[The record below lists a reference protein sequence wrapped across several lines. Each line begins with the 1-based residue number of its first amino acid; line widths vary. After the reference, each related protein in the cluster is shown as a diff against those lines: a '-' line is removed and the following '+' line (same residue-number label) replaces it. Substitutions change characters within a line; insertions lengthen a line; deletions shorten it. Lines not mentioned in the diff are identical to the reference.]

1 MANHLNELL
10 NFLSHYKYLIT
21 IVVGLLVVGVLD
33 ENSFRMRVK
42 YELQINELK
51 DQIRKYETLNRV
63 DTRKLQELRRN
74 PKSIEKIARED
85 YFMKANGEDIF
96 VLRTDEAANQNNDND
111 NDQEDG
117 TTR

>member
-21 IVVGLLVVGVLD
+21 IVVGLLIVGVFD

-42 YELQINELK
+42 YQLQINELK
-51 DQIRKYETLNRV
+51 DQIKKYETMNRV

-85 YFMKANGEDIF
+85 YFMKANDEDIF
-96 VLRTDEAANQNNDND
+96 VLSTDEAANQNNDND
-111 NDQEDG
+111 QEDG